1 MSDPCDYLV
10 GWICATWTEYVAAQA
25 ALDKEH
31 EQPEHLS
38 PNDSND
44 YTLGII
50 AHYNVAIAYS
60 PCSEYKTT
68 SAATV
73 ATNMLQSFPNIR
85 MGLLVGIGGGVPST
99 QHDIRLGDIVVG
111 IPRDGQGSVF
121 QYDFDETVNTR
132 AFRKTQFLSPL
143 PFSVLKEVTSFRA
156 QQEYKQ
162 YTIQEVKEDILHKS
176 PTLQRIYKKPNLD
189 ADLLLVL
196 EDTHTSTLKTWR
208 DSSNLRRSQNKS
220 TVHYGVIASAKQPIT
235 DAALRDALAAQRN
248 VLCFETEAAD
258 FQNPF
263 PYLVIRGICDYS
275 DSHRETKWQ
284 GYAIVAAA
292 AYVKVLLARIRSR
305 SSRLE
310 AWTRVIDILS
320 ETAEKNDL
328 IGRTYSKDER
338 EMMLNWLTLFDYA
351 HQQAKY
357 LQKRQPRTKL
367 WFLKTSEYKQWLNGN

>member
-1 MSDPCDYLV
+1 MPNPSDYLV
-10 GWICATWTEYVAAQA
+10 GWICATWTEYLAAQA
-25 ALDKEH
+25 ALDEEH
-31 EQPEHLS
+31 EQPELLS

-50 AHYNVAIAYS
+50 GDYNVAIACS
-60 PCSEYKTT
+60 PYSEYKRA

-85 MGLLVGIGGGVPST
+85 MGLLVGIGGGVPSR

-162 YTIQEVKEDILHKS
+162 YTIKEIKEDILRNS
-176 PTLQRIYKKPNLD
+176 PTLQRIYKMPNLD
-189 ADLLLVL
+189 ADLLLVPEVSHIL
-196 EDTHTSTLKTWR
+196 TPAGFYNR
-208 DSSNLRRSQNKS
+208 SNLRRSQNTP

-248 VLCFETEAAD
+248 VLCFDTEAAD

-275 DSHRETKWQ
+275 DSHRGKEWE
-284 GYAIVAAA
+284 GYAVVAAT
-292 AYVKVLLARIRSR
+292 AYAKVLFGRIISH

-310 AWTRVIDILS
+310 TWTRLIDILS
-320 ETAEKNDL
+320 
-328 IGRTYSKDER
+328 G
-338 EMMLNWLTLFDYA
+338 
-351 HQQAKY
+351 
-357 LQKRQPRTKL
+357 
-367 WFLKTSEYKQWLNGN
+367 

>member
-44 YTLGII
+44 YSLGII
-50 AHYNVAIAYS
+50 GDHNVAISCS
-60 PCSEYKTT
+60 PYSEYKLAST
-68 SAATV
+68 ATV

-85 MGLLVGIGGGVPST
+85 MGLLVGIGGGVPSR

-121 QYDFDETVNTR
+121 QYDFNETVNTR
-132 AFRKTQFLSPL
+132 AFRKTQFLGPL

-156 QQEYKQ
+156 EKEYDRYK
-162 YTIQEVKEDILHKS
+162 IQEVKNRILLKS
-176 PTLQRIYKKPNLD
+176 PTLRKIYKKPDLD
-189 ADLLLVL
+189 ADLLLDPEVSHIL
-196 EDTHTSTLKTWR
+196 TAADFYYR
-208 DSSNLRRSQNKS
+208 SNLRRSQNTP

-248 VLCFETEAAD
+248 VLCFDTEAAD

-275 DSHRETKWQ
+275 DSHRDIEWQ
-284 GYAIVAAA
+284 GYAVLAAA
-292 AYVKVLLARIRSR
+292 AYAKVLLTRIRSR
-305 SSRLE
+305 SSRLK

-320 ETAEKNDL
+320 GQFHGIVIVLTNTDL
-328 IGRTYSKDER
+328 
-338 EMMLNWLTLFDYA
+338 
-351 HQQAKY
+351 
-357 LQKRQPRTKL
+357 
-367 WFLKTSEYKQWLNGN
+367 TSS

>member
-1 MSDPCDYLV
+1 MPNPSDYLV
-10 GWICATWTEYVAAQA
+10 GWICATWTEYLAAQA
-25 ALDKEH
+25 ALDEDH
-31 EQPEHLS
+31 EQPELLS

-44 YTLGII
+44 YTLGMIGY
-50 AHYNVAIAYS
+50 HNVAIACS
-60 PCSEYKTT
+60 PYSEYKTA

-85 MGLLVGIGGGVPST
+85 MGLLVGIGGGVPSR

-156 QQEYKQ
+156 EQEYKG
-162 YTIQEVKEDILHKS
+162 YTIGEAKNDILQKS
-176 PTLQRIYKKPNLD
+176 PTLQKIYKKPDLD
-189 ADLLLVL
+189 ADLLLDPEVSHIL
-196 EDTHTSTLKTWR
+196 TPADFYNR
-208 DSSNLRRSQNKS
+208 SSFRRSQNTP

-248 VLCFETEAAD
+248 VLCFDTEAAD

-275 DSHRETKWQ
+275 DSHRDIEWQ
-284 GYAIVAAA
+284 GYAVLAAA
-292 AYVKVLLARIRSR
+292 AYAKAFLTRIRSR
-305 SSRLE
+305 SSRLK

-320 ETAEKNDL
+320 GQFHGIVIA
-328 IGRTYSKDER
+328 DE
-338 EMMLNWLTLFDYA
+338 Y
-351 HQQAKY
+351 
-357 LQKRQPRTKL
+357 
-367 WFLKTSEYKQWLNGN
+367 

>member
-44 YTLGII
+44 YSLGII
-50 AHYNVAIAYS
+50 GNHNVAIACS
-60 PCSEYKTT
+60 PYSEYKTT

-143 PFSVLKEVTSFRA
+143 PFSVLKEVASFRS
-156 QQEYKQ
+156 EKKYKG
-162 YTIQEVKEDILHKS
+162 YTIGEVKDHILQRS
-176 PTLQRIYKKPNLD
+176 PTLQKIYKKPDLD
-189 ADLLLVL
+189 ADLLLDPEVSPII
-196 EDTHTSTLKTWR
+196 TAAGFYNRKK
-208 DSSNLRRSQNKS
+208 LRRVQNNP

-248 VLCFETEAAD
+248 VLCFDTEAAD

-263 PYLVIRGICDYS
+263 PYLVVRGICDYS
-275 DSHRETKWQ
+275 DSPRDMKWQ
-284 GYAIVAAA
+284 GYAAVAAA
-292 AYVKVLLARIRSR
+292 AYAKVLLTRIRAR
-305 SSRLE
+305 FTRLE
-310 AWTRVIDILS
+310 DWTRVVDILS
-320 ETAEKNDL
+320 GQFHGIVIA
-328 IGRTYSKDER
+328 
-338 EMMLNWLTLFDYA
+338 LTNTNL
-351 HQQAKY
+351 
-357 LQKRQPRTKL
+357 
-367 WFLKTSEYKQWLNGN
+367 TSP